1 MFGRIR
7 LIVSFFLF
15 VTLIVPGKVYS
26 IEEKKEAS
34 GEKKYI
40 VLPEVVI
47 TATRINQML
56 FDVSKPGSLISNGDD
71 EMQKALMMNET
82 LDETPGV
89 LLQKTTQG
97 HGTPIIRGFIGR
109 ENLVLLDGIRLNN
122 STLRSGPVQYMNTVD
137 NFLVDKIEIIR
148 GPGSALYGSDA
159 LGGVVNIIGKN
170 PSSQNI
176 IGVRSISRVDSAS
189 NGVATRLELDG
200 KLDKISYLFGGT
212 YKNISNLRAGDDF
225 GVLTPT
231 GFNEQDA
238 DAKIIYNPSKESA
251 LSLNYQFTRQN
262 EVPRYDSYKGS
273 RMFTGAGTYQKY
285 LYDPQERHLGWLKFE
300 QQNLCSWID
309 SLSMTASFHRQLEG
323 RALQKVAKTVITEY
337 SDRVDT
343 IGFAPQLTTKIDNH
357 RLVYGFEYYNDYV
370 ESRYWDHSTIT
381 DVRTENALNSTF
393 PDGSRYNTAGIF
405 LADEWQLSDALKLA
419 PEIRYSRME
428 YASTIR
434 GNPSVRE
441 LTGIFQNVT
450 GNFGLTY
457 KMLNGV
463 NLCGNISQGFRAPN
477 LDDLVTLR
485 VENQGVDVPNYDI
498 RPEKNTNIEAGIKCE
513 LDKLS
518 WSAFY
523 YFSDVIDR
531 IERKP
536 GTYNGATTL
545 NGIPVYQKSNI
556 GKAQT
561 QGIELNGRLFLD
573 ELLHFSV
580 AGNLT
585 WTEGENLV
593 DAEPLSR
600 IPPLNGL
607 LSVRY
612 EVAGWGLEAYTRFA
626 DIQNRLSTRDK
637 TDTRIDPNGTASW
650 YTLNIRGNIKISDA
664 LRITAGMENILD
676 RGYRIHSSGVDAA
689 GRNLFLS
696 VEAKIY

>member
-1 MFGRIR
+1 MY
-7 LIVSFFLF
+7 LFFLF
-15 VTLIVPGKVYS
+15 VFLFTTCGLF
-26 IEEKKEAS
+26 S
-34 GEKKYI
+34 GDEKKYI

-56 FDVSKPGSLISNGDD
+56 FDVSKPGSLISNGDE
-71 EMQKALMMNET
+71 EMQKALMMNEV

-89 LLQKTTQG
+89 FLQKTTAG

-109 ENLVLLDGIRLNN
+109 ENLVLIDGIRLNN
-122 STLRSGPVQYMNTVD
+122 STLRSGPVQYLNTVD
-137 NFLVDKIEIIR
+137 NFLVDKIEVIR
-148 GPGSALYGSDA
+148 GPGSSLYGSDS
-159 LGGVVNIIGKN
+159 LGGVLNIIGKN
-170 PSSQNI
+170 PVSQNV
-176 IGVRSISRVDSAS
+176 IGLKSISRVDTAS
-189 NGVATRLELDG
+189 NGVASRVELDG

-212 YKNISNLRAGDDF
+212 YKNIGNLRAGGDY

-238 DAKIIYNPSKESA
+238 DGKIIYNISKEA
-251 LSLNYQFTRQN
+251 AVTLNYQFTRQN

-285 LYDPQERHLGWLKFE
+285 LYDPQERHLGWLKYE
-300 QQNLCSWID
+300 QQKLCSWLD
-309 SLSMTASFHRQLEG
+309 SLSLTASFHRQLEG
-323 RALQKVAKTVITEY
+323 RVLQKVAKTVITEY

-343 IGFAPQLTTKIDNH
+343 IGFAPQLTSIIDNH

-370 ESRYWDHSTIT
+370 ESRYWDHNTIT

-393 PDGSRYNTAGIF
+393 PDGSKYNTAGVF
-405 LADEWQLSDALKLA
+405 LSDEWQLSETLKIA

-434 GNPSVRE
+434 NNPSVGE
-441 LTGIFQNVT
+441 ISGIFQNIT
-450 GNFGLTY
+450 GAFGVTY
-457 KMLNGV
+457 KVLTGV

-485 VENQGVDVPNYDI
+485 VENQGIDVPNYDI
-498 RPEKNTNIEAGIKCE
+498 RPEKNTNIEVGVKGEI
-513 LDKLS
+513 DKLS

-523 YFSDVIDR
+523 YFSDAIDK
-531 IERKP
+531 IERKA
-536 GTYNGATTL
+536 GTYEGVTTI
-545 NGIPVYQKSNI
+545 GGVPVYQKFNI
-556 GKAQT
+556 GKSQT
-561 QGIELNGRLFLD
+561 QGVELNGRYYFD
-573 ELLHFSV
+573 ELLHLSV

-585 WTEGENLV
+585 WTEGRNLV

-612 EVAGWGLEAYTRFA
+612 EVPEWGLEAYTRFA
-626 DIQNRLSTRDK
+626 DRQNRLSARDK
-637 TDTRIDPNGTASW
+637 TDTRMDPTGTASW

-664 LRITAGMENILD
+664 LRINAGVENILD

-689 GRNLFLS
+689 GRNVFLS